1 MNMPRSASQAR
12 LRTSTAQARRAV
24 RAGEEGDIAPKLACS
39 LDRGEPHEHVFTDV
53 SRTLGLPSRRMA
65 DFDVCVIGGGP
76 AGYAACM
83 RLWDFGRNVALVER
97 GRVGGAG
104 VFNGALSSKTLWELS
119 RDYRKVG
126 RRDRGYTVEG
136 LEVSFSAVAAVVEEA
151 THAKSEQ
158 MRRQLTDL
166 STPRS
171 DCAGAITVLEGNA
184 RFLDANTVRV
194 EGHQPGS
201 SRTIT
206 AEHFVIATGSRP
218 RELPDVAVD
227 GHRIITS
234 DHIGALD
241 RFPRSLVVLGAG
253 VVGCEF
259 ATIFANFGQ
268 TKVYVIDRA
277 DRILPFEDEDVA
289 RVCSR
294 NLEAQGVTIHHAC
307 KLVAMRAFGDEVE
320 YTLEHR
326 GGGRE
331 TIRVEKALVAVG
343 RVPDT
348 RGLDLAA
355 AGIETGEGGHVKVQ
369 GTRTTAPHI
378 HAVGDVTLDVALVSI
393 GELEG
398 RHAAELVCGAE
409 PPALCYENLST
420 IMFLDPEVAAI
431 GLNEQQAQKA
441 RIPYRVAVYGYALVN
456 RAIAMRATDGF
467 VKILVSDD
475 DDMRILGMRA
485 LGVHASTTLE
495 AVSFMMHHGRS
506 VRELAELL
514 HPHPAVTE
522 GLQDCV
528 RMLLGRSIYKPSVF
542 RSELRLS
549 RVGYDDGGNPKP
561 G

>member
-1 MNMPRSASQAR
+1 MGA
-12 LRTSTAQARRAV
+12 
-24 RAGEEGDIAPKLACS
+24 E
-39 LDRGEPHEHVFTDV
+39 
-53 SRTLGLPSRRMA
+53 
-65 DFDVCVIGGGP
+65 FDVCVIGAGP

-83 RLWDFGRNVALVER
+83 RLWDFGRRIALVER

-104 VFNGALSSKTLWELS
+104 VYNGALSSKTLWELS

-136 LEVSFSAVAAVVEEA
+136 VEVSFEAVAAVVEQA

-158 MRRQLTDL
+158 MRRQLHELARPRAECSGSIDL
-166 STPRS
+166 
-171 DCAGAITVLEGNA
+171 VEGTA
-184 RFLDANTVRV
+184 RFLDANTIRV
-194 EGHQPGS
+194 EGSDPAGT
-201 SRTIT
+201 RTIT

-218 RELPDVAVD
+218 RELPDVVID
-227 GHRIITS
+227 GRQIITS
-234 DHIGALD
+234 DHIGGLD

-259 ATIFANFGQ
+259 ATIFAGFGQ
-268 TKVYVIDRA
+268 TKVFVIDRA

-307 KLVAMRAFGDEVE
+307 KLVAMRAVGDEVE

-326 GGGRE
+326 SGGRE

-348 RGLDLAA
+348 AGLDLAA
-355 AGIETGEGGHVKVQ
+355 AGIEVDAGGHVKVQ
-369 GTRTTAPHI
+369 STRTTVPHI

-398 RHAAELVCGAE
+398 RHAAERICGAD
-409 PPALCYENLST
+409 PPALCHDNLST

-431 GLNEQQAQKA
+431 GLNEQQAQKE
-441 RIPYRVAVYGYALVN
+441 RIAYRVAVYGYGLVN

-467 VKILVSDD
+467 VKLLVTDD
-475 DDMRILGMRA
+475 DQMRILGMRA

-506 VRELAELL
+506 VKELAELL

-549 RVGYDDGGNPKP
+549 RVGYDDAGKIEES
-561 G
+561 